1 MKATTIHKKVREYE
15 KRLLEKRDEISDE
28 LRGKESRIVTKKDW
42 FNETKARFVSI
53 FKKPTK
59 TSYQYMKRK
68 WGELKKKGFEHYE
81 SEKSCSEYL
90 TDHSTGNI
98 YRFSDHWGDVA
109 SCRWVLYDSEYNC
122 VTEQDYGFRYSPS
135 ADDRSYNSCGNIY
148 YEPRCWFNIFEKTWH
163 TETEMNEEIRA
174 LSFRKTSWDIGVC
187 NIKDF
192 VDISSYFFL
201 ERGYLIKD
209 YYIELLQESMLKFST
224 NMETEKIQQYLKKMI
239 RYSIYDRF
247 YFEVKDDLRKLC
259 SKHKQL
265 RLLNK
270 LIKEYEL
277 D

>member
-1 MKATTIHKKVREYE
+1 MEATTIRKKVREYE
-15 KRLLEKRDEISDE
+15 KLLLGKRGEISNE
-28 LRGKESRIVTKKDW
+28 LRGKESRIVTKKNW
-42 FNETKARFVSI
+42 FNETKARYVSI

-59 TSYQYMKRK
+59 TSYQYMKRR
-68 WGELKKKGFEHYE
+68 WEELKKKGFEHYE

-122 VTEQDYGFRYSPS
+122 VTEQDYGFRYSQEAA
-135 ADDRSYNSCGNIY
+135 ADYWDCDYFNLD
-148 YEPRCWFNIFEKTWH
+148 EPRCWFNIFEKTWH
-163 TETEMNEEIRA
+163 TETEMEKEIRS

-192 VDISSYFFL
+192 VDTSSHFFL
-201 ERGYLIKD
+201 ERGDLIKN
-209 YYIELLQESMLKFST
+209 YYIEILQESMLEFST
-224 NMETEKIQQYLKKMI
+224 HMQTECVRRYLEKMI
-239 RYSIYDRF
+239 RYSIYDML
-247 YFEVKDDLRKLC
+247 YFEVKDDLRKLF

-270 LIKEYEL
+270 VMKEYEL